1 MQGFLSLEQ
10 DGEELNYS
18 QSKSIL
24 KIVGAQFVR
33 PLKGFYTSLLP
44 CWVIAL
50 SLSKLTITTAQQQL
64 SYMTFLHK
72 CGITIPWHSY
82 HKHQPEASVLFRLP
96 GREWLTW
103 SGFLFTWHIYK
114 RYQPSQASLQG
125 RVNMWK
131 QMVWVKIT
139 ALQGPPS
146 EVIQETCCVLL
157 SSVQYLRSSPH
168 FKNKRKA
175 TSC

>member
-1 MQGFLSLEQ
+1 MQGFLSLGQ
-10 DGEELNYS
+10 DEELNCS

-50 SLSKLTITTAQQQL
+50 SLSKLNITTAQQQL

-82 HKHQPEASVLFRLP
+82 HKHQPEALVLFRLP
-96 GREWLTW
+96 VRAWLTW
-103 SGFLFTWHIYK
+103 SGFLFTWHIEK
-114 RYQPSQASLQG
+114 IPAIASQFA
-125 RVNMWK
+125 R
-131 QMVWVKIT
+131 
-139 ALQGPPS
+139 PS
-146 EVIQETCCVLL
+146 EHVKTNGMGK
-157 SSVQYLRSSPH
+157 
-168 FKNKRKA
+168 KNHSA
-175 TSC
+175 TRTSI

>member
-1 MQGFLSLEQ
+1 MQGFLSLGQ
-10 DGEELNYS
+10 NGEELNRS

-82 HKHQPEASVLFRLP
+82 HKHQPEASVLFRLSV
-96 GREWLTW
+96 REWLTW
-103 SGFLFTWHIYK
+103 SGFLFTWHIEK
-114 RYQPSQASLQG
+114 IPAIASQFA
-125 RVNMWK
+125 R
-131 QMVWVKIT
+131 
-139 ALQGPPS
+139 PS
-146 EVIQETCCVLL
+146 EHVKTNGMGKNHSATRTSIWSYTRDVLCVTEFCTVPKKLPTL
-157 SSVQYLRSSPH
+157 Q
-168 FKNKRKA
+168 K
-175 TSC
+175 